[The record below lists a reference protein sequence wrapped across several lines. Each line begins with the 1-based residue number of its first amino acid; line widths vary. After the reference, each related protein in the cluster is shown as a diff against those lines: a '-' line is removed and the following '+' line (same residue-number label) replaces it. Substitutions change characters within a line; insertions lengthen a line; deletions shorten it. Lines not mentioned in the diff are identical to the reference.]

1 MPQNVQGI
9 LRIIKSL
16 VAVGPKNFHLIYPV
30 IEIASVDK
38 KCIFI
43 EHNNDK
49 YIYFEIPVQNVKIEI
64 EHWSGGHM
72 NYDMQFTEGISF
84 LLQYFFWTYEAD
96 FKKFIA
102 IVD

>member
-1 MPQNVQGI
+1 M
-9 LRIIKSL
+9 
-16 VAVGPKNFHLIYPV
+16 IYPV

-38 KCIFI
+38 KCVFI

-84 LLQYFFWTYEAD
+84 LLQYFFDVWSRFLEIYCNSGL
-96 FKKFIA
+96 KKQQWKFSFLWSFLRNKL
-102 IVD
+102 